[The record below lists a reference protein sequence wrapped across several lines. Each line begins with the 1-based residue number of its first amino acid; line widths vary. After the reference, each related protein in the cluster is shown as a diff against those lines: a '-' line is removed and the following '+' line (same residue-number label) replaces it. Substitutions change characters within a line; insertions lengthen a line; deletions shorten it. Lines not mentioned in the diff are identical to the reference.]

1 MSPRCSGAREVKE
14 GYLEVVRQDLALE
27 DQKGFKLRESVSVGS
42 ELVSGKGKGK
52 DRSQVK
58 GKKGLVLMLEIQAK
72 ETVIF

>member
-52 DRSQVK
+52 DRS
-58 GKKGLVLMLEIQAK
+58 
-72 ETVIF
+72 